1 MTLKALIFDVDGTL
15 ANTERDGH
23 LVAFNLAFAE
33 LGLDWVWSNELY
45 HKLLDV
51 TGGQLRI
58 KHYVNDYKP
67 DFSCD
72 DLDAFAASVH
82 ALKTEI
88 YVRLVNEGKI
98 PLRPGVERL
107 FHEAID
113 AGLRMA
119 IATTTTPA
127 NVDALIA
134 NTLGREALDWFE
146 VIGAGNIVPNLKP
159 AGDIYHWVL
168 EQMNLEPKDCIAF
181 EDSRNGIV
189 SATDANLKTLITT
202 NEYTESHQFDE
213 AIVILNNLGEPNK
226 PFTLIEGDATDA
238 TYVTVD
244 YLKELHA
251 KHC

>member
-23 LVAFNLAFAE
+23 LVAFNLAFEE
-33 LGLDWVWSNELY
+33 LDLDWVWSNELY

-58 KHYVNDYKP
+58 KHYVNDYKH
-67 DFSCD
+67 

-107 FHEAID
+107 FHEARD

-146 VIGAGNIVPNLKP
+146 VIGAGNVVPNLKP

-168 EQMNLEPKDCIAF
+168 EQMNLEAKDCIAF

-202 NEYTESHQFDE
+202 NEYTDSHQFDE

-226 PFTLIEGDATDA
+226 PFTLIEGDATDT

>member
-1 MTLKALIFDVDGTL
+1 MALEALIFDVDGTL

-23 LVAFNLAFAE
+23 LVAFNLAFEE

-45 HKLLDV
+45 HELLDV

-58 KHYVNDYKP
+58 KHYLKKYNP
-67 DFSCD
+67 DFTHD
-72 DLDAFAASVH
+72 DLDNFVASIH
-82 ALKTEI
+82 ALKTKI
-88 YVRLVNEGKI
+88 YVRLMDEGAV

-107 FHEAID
+107 FHEARA
-113 AGLRMA
+113 AGLRLA

-146 VIGAGNIVPNLKP
+146 VIGAGDVVPNLKP

-168 EQMNLEPKDCIAF
+168 KQMNLDPNNAIAF
-181 EDSRNGIV
+181 EDSHNGIV
-189 SATDANLKTLITT
+189 SATDANLKTLITI
-202 NEYTESHQFDE
+202 NEYTESHTFDG
-213 AIVILNNLGEPNK
+213 AMVILNNLGEPNK
-226 PFTLIEGDATDA
+226 PFTMIAGDSADA
-238 TYVTVD
+238 TYVNVD
-244 YLKELHA
+244 YLRELHA